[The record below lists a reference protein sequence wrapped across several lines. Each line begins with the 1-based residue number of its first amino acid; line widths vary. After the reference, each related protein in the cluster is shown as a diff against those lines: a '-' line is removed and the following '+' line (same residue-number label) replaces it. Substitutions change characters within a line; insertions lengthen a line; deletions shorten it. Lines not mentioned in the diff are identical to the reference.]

1 MKKTSSLKIW
11 IAASALA
18 AVVLVLGALS
28 YRDALVLTDKLVVLQ
43 AKTVIEFIPTWAQRS
58 EAHARRD
65 VFSSGV
71 VALFALLAGAF
82 LSRQQKRAQLAESKA
97 KAAEHLAHL
106 GEMSAVL
113 AHEIKNPLAS
123 LKGHAQLLEEKLE
136 GKPKDKA
143 GLVISEAKRLQTLI
157 GDLLDFARTK
167 DIERREVAVKTLV
180 ERTLRDFGELE
191 FNVDL
196 SKAPDFF
203 ALEQGSFERVL
214 SNLIDNARTWG
225 ENQSIDVA
233 LVKEKDELVLSVR
246 DRGPGVSDDI
256 KDKIFAPFFTQK
268 TRDSNMAK
276 ILVTDDEPGV
286 RSFIAE
292 CLEAH
297 EVSTAEDGEQALRL
311 LRQEAFHLL
320 ISDVKMP
327 KVDGLELLQ
336 TIKSEQPELEV
347 LMLSAHG
354 TVSNAVEAMRLGAFD
369 FVQKPVES
377 PKAIRVMVSGTGK
390 EVSAKAIHELSER
403 EGAFVAVNCAVL
415 SETLLESELFGHEKG
430 AFTGAEKRRRG
441 KLELADGGTF
451 FLDEV
456 GELKPVLQAKLLR
469 ALQERT
475 FERVGGNQTIATDA
489 RFVAATNR
497 DLEAMVQE
505 GTFREDLFHRLS
517 VFPIWLPPL
526 SDRRE
531 DIPKLCE
538 VLLHSLQLGRQLS
551 LSKDALEYVCTA
563 SWKGNIRALRN
574 ALERAAILTD
584 GVLIERDAFMM
595 AQKKSSAQ
603 VSATDAPTMAEAEK
617 RAIVA
622 ALKKHE
628 GNRKKA
634 AAHLEIGERTLYD
647 KIKKYEIAL

>member
-1 MKKTSSLKIW
+1 
-11 IAASALA
+11 
-18 AVVLVLGALS
+18 
-28 YRDALVLTDKLVVLQ
+28 
-43 AKTVIEFIPTWAQRS
+43 
-58 EAHARRD
+58 
-65 VFSSGV
+65 
-71 VALFALLAGAF
+71 
-82 LSRQQKRAQLAESKA
+82 
-97 KAAEHLAHL
+97 
-106 GEMSAVL
+106 
-113 AHEIKNPLAS
+113 
-123 LKGHAQLLEEKLE
+123 
-136 GKPKDKA
+136 
-143 GLVISEAKRLQTLI
+143 
-157 GDLLDFARTK
+157 
-167 DIERREVAVKTLV
+167 
-180 ERTLRDFGELE
+180 
-191 FNVDL
+191 
-196 SKAPDFF
+196 
-203 ALEQGSFERVL
+203 
-214 SNLIDNARTWG
+214 
-225 ENQSIDVA
+225 
-233 LVKEKDELVLSVR
+233 
-246 DRGPGVSDDI
+246 
-256 KDKIFAPFFTQK
+256 
-268 TRDSNMAK
+268 MAK

-292 CLEAH
+292 CLETH

-377 PKAIRVMVSGTGK
+377 PKAIRVMVERALEHRGLKTRAESVRSEGKVVLSWGAKSMDAVVRAIERVAKTKATVLLQGESGTGK

-551 LSKDALEYVCTA
+551 LSKDALDYVCTA

-603 VSATDAPTMAEAEK
+603 VTATDAPTMAEAEK

-634 AAHLEIGERTLYD
+634 ASHLEIGERTLYD
-647 KIKKYEIAL
+647 KIKKYEITL